1 MQFAWPY
8 IALFV
13 LYLLIYAE
21 CSKKRVIYRNRLR
34 YKDVAI
40 VEKKYEYLVIA
51 IYLLFYGLR
60 GYIFTD
66 CFQYHDYFEEASWRE
81 DSIFGTTSLFEP
93 GYVLS
98 NIIIYQFSNSSFFY
112 QFVWTFIDVILLYII
127 L

>member
-40 VEKKYEYLVIA
+40 VEKKYDI
-51 IYLLFYGLR
+51 
-60 GYIFTD
+60 
-66 CFQYHDYFEEASWRE
+66 
-81 DSIFGTTSLFEP
+81 
-93 GYVLS
+93 
-98 NIIIYQFSNSSFFY
+98 
-112 QFVWTFIDVILLYII
+112 
-127 L
+127 